1 MERAT
6 KTCSLF
12 RKISAKRVEKRCCAF
27 YLPRSNWPV
36 RPEIKLLQVARI
48 LTSDWIK
55 LRGSHAVQESHV
67 TCLKTSLPWAGK
79 MPTRTDFVAKSRTM
93 STFRNNFL
101 QPATIWFVARQVW
114 TWVNEQL
121 RFLTRFTIMIQIKL
135 QVFVARYTFLLSLD
149 RYRKKNII
157 GEKTTRTFF
166 NAPIFSTC
174 SPPMPI

>member
-12 RKISAKRVEKRCCAF
+12 RKISAKRVEKQCCAF

-36 RPEIKLLQVARI
+36 WQQIRLLQVARI

-55 LRGSHAVQESHV
+55 LRGSHAIQESHV

-79 MPTRTDFVAKSRTM
+79 TPTRTDFVAKSRTM
-93 STFRNNFL
+93 STFWDNFL

-114 TWVNEQL
+114 KRVNEQH
-121 RFLTRFTIMIQIKL
+121 RFLTRFTATFEIKL
-135 QVFVARYTFLLSLD
+135 HVFVARCAVLVSSD
-149 RYRKKNII
+149 SYRKKNII
-157 GEKTTRTFF
+157 GEK
-166 NAPIFSTC
+166 I
-174 SPPMPI
+174 

>member
-1 MERAT
+1 MQLV
-6 KTCSLF
+6 S
-12 RKISAKRVEKRCCAF
+12 KIASKRVEKQCCAF

-36 RPEIKLLQVARI
+36 RQQIKLLQVARI

-55 LRGSHAVQESHV
+55 LRGSHAIRESHV
-67 TCLKTSLPWAGK
+67 TCLKTSLPWAGTT
-79 MPTRTDFVAKSRTM
+79 PTRTDFVVKSRTM
-93 STFRNNFL
+93 STFWNNFS
-101 QPATIWFVARQVW
+101 QPAAIWFVARQIW

-135 QVFVARYTFLLSLD
+135 QVFVARYTFLLSLG

-157 GEKTTRTFF
+157 GEKTRTFF
-166 NAPIFSTC
+166 NGSIFSTC